1 MAVTE
6 SFVQDK
12 TRIDFDQFPRVGLCH
27 LNTPIEA
34 MPRLSEHLGGPR
46 LFIKRDDCTGLAMGG
61 NKTRKLEFL
70 VGEAMQERAELIGGT
85 FEIDSVVARGT
96 EVTVTMPLEGKAD
109 LIA

>member
-46 LFIKRDDCTGLAMGG
+46 LFIKRDDLAGPTLGG
-61 NKTRKLEFL
+61 NKSRQLEYYF
-70 VGEAMQERAELIGGT
+70 GDAIAKGA
-85 FEIDSVVARGT
+85 D
-96 EVTVTMPLEGKAD
+96 TMMVNKR
-109 LIA
+109 